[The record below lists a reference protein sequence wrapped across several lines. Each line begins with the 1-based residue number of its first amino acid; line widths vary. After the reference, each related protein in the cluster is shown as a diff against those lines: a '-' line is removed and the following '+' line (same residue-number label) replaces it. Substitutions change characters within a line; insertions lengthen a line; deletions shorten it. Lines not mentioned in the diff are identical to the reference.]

1 MTLNSKGKLREMSY
15 EPFNMA
21 ASTLRNE
28 EIDPAKNESKI
39 KNAILK
45 VKDTVIDSSE
55 QIIKN
60 VTGRE
65 VHLAETSSNQ
75 NLASMES
82 KGKSPAGKGAGS
94 HVGAA
99 GPAKAAT
106 SGNGFHRSA
115 EKHAGPSSATHE
127 ATSRQRFEASHDTQ
141 DLEKEEELSPEEAA
155 RKWEEELERVKREK
169 KWEAELARIKRDRE
183 LAKSLPPA
191 PPPRLEKS
199 ISSLTSSPANP
210 HSSSSN
216 NFGAQKTAAVA
227 DTGCTICVIS

>member
-1 MTLNSKGKLREMSY
+1 MSY

-28 EIDPAKNESKI
+28 EIDPSRNESKI

-45 VKDTVIDSSE
+45 VKDTVLDSSE

-65 VHLAETSSNQ
+65 VHLTESNSNQ
-75 NLASMES
+75 NLASADT
-82 KGKSPAGKGAGS
+82 KGRSPAGKSSAPHMGANGT
-94 HVGAA
+94 
-99 GPAKAAT
+99 AKAAAN
-106 SGNGFHRSA
+106 SHGFNSSP
-115 EKHAGPSSATHE
+115 EKHAVASSNSNDAPSRLKSERGLRAQE
-127 ATSRQRFEASHDTQ
+127 LAE
-141 DLEKEEELSPEEAA
+141 EEEELSPEEAA